1 MTDQSPRFIA
11 DVTLYPAE
19 QGGRGGPTPPDWFGC
34 PCKAAMDAVQ
44 AWDCRI
50 MLSGRAMKPG
60 ETRRVEIM
68 FLSPDE
74 AVPAFRK
81 ADKFFLW
88 EGRVIGEGKL
98 V

>member
-11 DVTLYPAE
+11 DVTLYPTE
-19 QGGRGGPTPPDWFGC
+19 QGGRRGPTPPDRFGC
-34 PCKAAMDAVQ
+34 PCKAAKDDLQ

-50 MLSGRAMKPG
+50 MLNGAAMKPG

-68 FLSPDE
+68 FLSPNE

-81 ADKFFLW
+81 AGKFYLW
-88 EGRVIGEGKL
+88 EGHIIGEGTL
-98 V
+98 S